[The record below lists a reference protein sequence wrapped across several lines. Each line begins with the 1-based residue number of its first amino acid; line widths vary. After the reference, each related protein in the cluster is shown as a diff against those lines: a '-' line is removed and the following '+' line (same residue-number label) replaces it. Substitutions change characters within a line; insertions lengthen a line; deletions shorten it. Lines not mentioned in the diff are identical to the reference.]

1 MSDLEKNGSGE
12 ARAER
17 RRHPRKK
24 PQALVY
30 LDLGPSNGGMVRDV
44 SEGGIGFRAVAPMR
58 AGEKVKFTFAFDG
71 STRLEGE
78 CELVWTD
85 EDGKAGG
92 LRFTELSAELRDAVR
107 RRMAAHPNHGEPVVD
122 TTVPATTPLASMD
135 DIRREIRQPS
145 GRARRLARMLA
156 EPAPAEQAQREP
168 ATPAAMLLPRAAEVT
183 EEIKP
188 EIQPQ
193 IRLEPKPEIRPD
205 TTPEIRPEIT
215 SELSPES
222 LPEARLEPSP
232 AVWPAKPLLRAA
244 DIRVSEE
251 ALESRDEEMPGAR
264 WLEAVTLG
272 RAVAAMLMLTLLAAG
287 YVYHRALGESL
298 IWLGQQI
305 AGEDTPVTEGA
316 APPPS
321 QQPTA
326 EAPAE
331 VPTPTRADREPERAV
346 ETAQP
351 SNSVPA
357 PVVVSPPVVT
367 AAAGRDATAPATAA
381 PAANSDGNGQPEFL
395 KALQILRG
403 KKHSGELPEAVRL
416 LWVAFAKG
424 NSGAAVALADLYRR
438 GEGVPQNC
446 EQTRVLLDA
455 AAKKG
460 NTEAKKRL
468 AQLDQEGCP

>member
-1 MSDLEKNGSGE
+1 
-12 ARAER
+12 
-17 RRHPRKK
+17 
-24 PQALVY
+24 
-30 LDLGPSNGGMVRDV
+30 
-44 SEGGIGFRAVAPMR
+44 VAPMR

-71 STRLEGE
+71 TTRLNGE

-107 RRMAAHPNHGEPVVD
+107 KRMAADPNRGEPVVD
-122 TTVPATTPLASMD
+122 TPVPAATPLASMD

-156 EPAPAEQAQREP
+156 EPAPAEQAEP
-168 ATPAAMLLPRAAEVT
+168 AQSERAAPAAMLLPRAADVNEQS
-183 EEIKP
+183 KP

-193 IRLEPKPEIRPD
+193 IRLETKAEIRS
-205 TTPEIRPEIT
+205 EIT

-222 LPEARLEPSP
+222 LPEARPEPRP

-244 DIRVSEE
+244 DIRVSQE

-264 WLEAVTLG
+264 WLDAVTLG

-287 YVYHRALGESL
+287 FVYHRPLGGSL

-305 AGEDTPVTEGA
+305 AGEDTPATEGA
-316 APPPS
+316 PPPPS

-331 VPTPTRADREPERAV
+331 VPTPTRADREPERAS
-346 ETAQP
+346 ETAKP
-351 SNSVPA
+351 SSSVPA

-367 AAAGRDATAPATAA
+367 AAAGRDAPAPATAA
-381 PAANSDGNGQPEFL
+381 PAPNSDGNGQPEFL
-395 KALQILRG
+395 QALQILRG

-424 NSGAAVALADLYRR
+424 NSSAAVALADLYRR

-460 NTEAKKRL
+460 NSEAKKRL